1 MRGPLPA
8 PVRCAVAHDSA
19 IFAARSMMRP
29 FASQLGFEREVVEEL
44 VLVVSELTSNILK
57 YGRRGY
63 IELSGIDREE
73 GPRGISIVAEDETP
87 PFDLAGSLRDGY
99 DAHGKLDPAL
109 VYGRG
114 GIGAGLGA
122 VARLSDAVELVPHG
136 AGKRI
141 LVRRFLGR
149 PRRGSS
155 PGF

>member
-57 YGRRGY
+57 YG
-63 IELSGIDREE
+63 
-73 GPRGISIVAEDETP
+73 ISIVAEDETR